1 MNKDKAMNI
10 AIYRQIITY
19 DLSVGGSG
27 KNWSGDINNKR
38 KKKVRV
44 FFSLLSYF
52 PNKNK
57 YDNIIRSIEPYILII
72 VCFLNGM
79 MIDSCFQPPFLISD
93 HLERQ

>member
-1 MNKDKAMNI
+1 MNI
-10 AIYRQIITY
+10 IVYRQMITY
-19 DLSVGGSG
+19 DLSVVWSG
-27 KNWSGDINNKR
+27 KNWRGDTSNKR

-79 MIDSCFQPPFLISD
+79 MIDSCFLPPFLISD
-93 HLERQ
+93 YLEHQ